1 MNHLG
6 TVIALV
12 RWECVRE
19 LRRGETV
26 VSMILFALV
35 SLFILS
41 FAIDP
46 SSETSLNA
54 QPGIL
59 WTVLLLAG
67 TIGVER
73 SFGRAGEERVL
84 EGQLLAPISRVS
96 IYYARLLST
105 WIFVAVMQLVVI
117 VAFLILYNVKVPI
130 ETVGIV
136 LFAAWAGSFGYVAAG
151 VTLAAMTRAIQGG
164 EVLHRLLLLPLLI
177 PFFQAVVSL
186 TTQAFKGKEIGT
198 GEIAVIAAFDLI
210 YVAAGQILFEQVV
223 KDFDG

>member
-1 MNHLG
+1 MNPLR

-26 VSMILFALV
+26 VSMVLFALV

-84 EGQLLAPISRVS
+84 EGQLLAPISRVA

-105 WIFVAVMQLVVI
+105 WVFVAVMQLIVI
-117 VAFLILYNVKVPI
+117 AAFLILYNVKVPA
-130 ETVGIV
+130 EAVGIV
-136 LFAAWAGSFGYVAAG
+136 SIAAWAGSFGYVAAG

-177 PFFQAVVSL
+177 PFFRAVVSL
-186 TTQAFKGKEIGT
+186 TTAAFQGKEIGT